1 MKTKHTNKLLVLVIS
16 LMMIVTLLA
25 GLSITASAEET
36 GTETNTP
43 VAEFVGQQVNLGGDI
58 SMKFYVR
65 NNEDRPIES
74 ITVEVEFLGNLT
86 YLTECERHPTEDKV
100 YIYTFEGVGPQC
112 LGDLMNV
119 TILVGGSPVGHEK
132 AMLTGYS
139 VKENLISAY
148 NITNDA
154 NMKQLIIDTL
164 EYGAAAQ
171 IYREYKLDALVTT
184 GLPETMTTHLNDAD
198 KNVDASI
205 PKSSPVVNE
214 TVADSIKEAT
224 VNFSTVNFIKVS
236 YNDGEV
242 KTLTSDA
249 VAAYDF
255 AKKMQFSADGL
266 FTLGYSVN
274 DYCYDVINS
283 EKTSEAM
290 KSLAKALYNYGLSA
304 HIVEG
309 NHEGGTATCAAQK
322 VCTICGNGYGNLL
335 DHNYTYTANDDA
347 NTITE
352 SCDKGCGHNKTITLK
367 APVNTVY
374 DGNEKEAVVD
384 GSIDANYTVTYD
396 KNEIINVGTYKATLT
411 VGDVSVSLD
420 FEITM
425 ATPNVTA
432 PTANTLTY
440 NAEAQELV
448 SAGSTDFGTM
458 LYSLT
463 EEGEFTATI
472 PKCTNAGSYTVYYR
486 VQGNENV
493 NNSAVASVTVE
504 IAKAEVSIT
513 AAPTPNTLTY
523 IGEAQYLINAGE
535 ANVGTMVY
543 SLTENDGYTTS
554 IPQGTNAGDY
564 TVWYYVQGDAN
575 HNDSAKASVSVNIAK
590 APLTVTADAKA
601 KIYGD
606 EDPTLTYTAEGLLGG
621 DTLSGALTGAL
632 SREEGE
638 NVGSYAITLGTLS
651 ADNYT
656 ISFVEADLFI
666 HAKEVT
672 DPIVTLDQTS
682 YQYDGNVKEP
692 KVTSIVVDG
701 RTLTEGT
708 DYTVSYEDNVYVNTE
723 AKVVINFMGNY
734 DGTFKKYFTITQ
746 DPDTT
751 EFDGVWV
758 TVPKE

>member
-1 MKTKHTNKLLVLVIS
+1 MKTKRTNKLLVLVIS

-43 VAEFVGQQVNLGGDI
+43 VAEFVGKQVNLGGDI

-74 ITVEVEFLGNLT
+74 ITVEVEFLGKLT
-86 YLTECERHPTEDKV
+86 YLTECEKHPTDAKV
-100 YIYTFEGVGPQC
+100 YIYTFEGINPQC

-119 TILVGGSPVGHEK
+119 TILVGGIPEGHEK

-139 VKENLISAY
+139 VKENLINAY

-171 IYREYKLDALVTT
+171 VYRNYKTNALVTDGVT
-184 GLPETMTTHLNDAD
+184 FISEGKTE
-198 KNVDASI
+198 VDV
-205 PKSSPVVNE
+205 PRSSPVVNE

-224 VNFSTVNFIKVS
+224 VNFSATNFIKIS
-236 YNDGEV
+236 YNDGEI

-304 HIVEG
+304 HIVKG

-374 DGNEKEAVVD
+374 DNNEKEAVVD

-411 VGDVSVSLD
+411 VGEVSVSLD
-420 FEITM
+420 FEITK
-425 ATPNVTA
+425 ATPKVTA

-440 NAEAQELV
+440 NGEAQELV

-463 EEGEFTATI
+463 EDGEYTTSI
-472 PKCTNAGSYTVYYR
+472 PKGTNAGDYTVWYY
-486 VQGNENV
+486 VQGNENA
-493 NNSAVASVTVE
+493 NDSAVASVTVK
-504 IAKAEVSIT
+504 INKAVASIT

-523 IGEAQYLINAGE
+523 SGEAQYLINAGE
-535 ANVGTMVY
+535 TNVGTMVY
-543 SLTENDGYTTS
+543 SLTEDGEYTTS

-575 HNDSAKASVSVNIAK
+575 HNDSAKDSVSVNIAK
-590 APLTVTADAKA
+590 APLTVTADAKI
-601 KIYGD
+601 KSYGD
-606 EDPTLTYTAEGLLGG
+606 ENPTLTYTAEGLLGG
-621 DTLSGALTGAL
+621 DTLTGALTGAL

-656 ISFVEADLFI
+656 ISFEGADFTI
-666 HAKEVT
+666 QAKEVT
-672 DPIVTLDQTS
+672 EPIVTLDQIS

-701 RTLTEGT
+701 RTLTEGI

-746 DPDTT
+746 DLSTT
-751 EFDGVWV
+751 EFDGEWV
-758 TVPKE
+758 TVNTTP